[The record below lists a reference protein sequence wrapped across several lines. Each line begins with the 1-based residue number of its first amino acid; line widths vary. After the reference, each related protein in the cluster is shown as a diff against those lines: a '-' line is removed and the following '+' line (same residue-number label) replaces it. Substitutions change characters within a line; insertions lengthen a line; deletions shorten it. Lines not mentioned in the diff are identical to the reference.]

1 MRKLLSWFMLL
12 LLAFTTVTT
21 TTGCK
26 ADGEI
31 DDDGVELDIDAD

>member
-1 MRKLLSWFMLL
+1 MRKTLSWFMLL
-12 LLAFTTVTT
+12 LLAVTTITT

-31 DDDGVELDIDAD
+31 DKDGVELDIDTD